1 MADCEQFDIA
11 IVGGGLVGAS
21 LACALAPLGFS
32 RVVLER
38 PAPRAASQPSYDDRT
53 LALSYS
59 SCRILE
65 GLGLWRDLSAH
76 ATPIREIIV
85 TELGRP
91 GRVELKASEM
101 GLEVFGNVVEARTF
115 GMVVLARLEE
125 LEGVEVR
132 CPVAVTGIE
141 TKDTSALLSLE
152 DSKYGIEARL
162 VVAADGAQS
171 LVREMLNVPVQTRD
185 YSQTAIICNITP
197 EHHHAGRAFERL
209 TPSGPFAV
217 LPHAGDRCGLVW
229 SVASEDAGALM
240 EMDEADFLTAAQQ
253 RFGNELG
260 EFLRMG
266 KRSSYPLKLVRAK
279 RDIHQRCVIIGNA
292 AHTIHP
298 VGAQGFNLG
307 LRDIAVLAEVL
318 ANDGAND
325 PGTDKILMTYSDWRR
340 PDQDATVAWS
350 DGMTRIF
357 ANPAPAMAVLRS
369 AGMIAHALIPA
380 LRRRLASSAMGY
392 RGRVPKLAMGEPL
405 LEPAA
410 KTAGMKN

>member
-1 MADCEQFDIA
+1 
-11 IVGGGLVGAS
+11 
-21 LACALAPLGFS
+21 
-32 RVVLER
+32 
-38 PAPRAASQPSYDDRT
+38 
-53 LALSYS
+53 
-59 SCRILE
+59 
-65 GLGLWRDLSAH
+65 
-76 ATPIREIIV
+76 
-85 TELGRP
+85 
-91 GRVELKASEM
+91 
-101 GLEVFGNVVEARTF
+101 
-115 GMVVLARLEE
+115 VLARLEE

-307 LRDIAVLAEVL
+307 LRDAAVLAETL
-318 ANDGAND
+318 ADSGNRD
-325 PGTDKILMTYSDWRR
+325 PGELSLLQQYDAWRQPDEEATIRYSDGL
-340 PDQDATVAWS
+340 A
-350 DGMTRIF
+350 RIF
-357 ANPAPAMAVLRS
+357 SNPSFSMGAARFLGMALHQ
-369 AGMIAHALIPA
+369 IIPP
-380 LRRRLASSAMGY
+380 LRRRLAMGAMGY
-392 RGRVPKLAMGEPL
+392 RGRIPRLARGERL
-405 LEPAA
+405 VD
-410 KTAGMKN
+410 KNGC